1 MSMQCLFCFQYRVAS
16 KSCFSTM
23 KITSWY
29 LPSVVEWKHS
39 FIRCWALNYLS
50 TARLLKLINEK
61 WFHKDSGST
70 KCSVNHFST
79 NSSRWENTN
88 SSMAEEKVYKW
99 GNMAWKSFCSEP
111 IWLDLE
117 GRSVVPPKK
126 ENFVPCFSECPT
138 DIGNP
143 KCCECCE
150 CDQIREHPLPVGM
163 VHAA

>member
-1 MSMQCLFCFQYRVAS
+1 MELAFKGWITLKRIEINMRMQCLFCFQYRVAS
-16 KSCFSTM
+16 KSCFNKM

-39 FIRCWALNYLS
+39 FIRCWALNYLL

-61 WFHKDSGST
+61 RFHKDSGST

-111 IWLDLE
+111 IWLELE
-117 GRSVVPPKK
+117 GRVRFRVNLQNS
-126 ENFVPCFSECPT
+126 NLF
-138 DIGNP
+138 
-143 KCCECCE
+143 
-150 CDQIREHPLPVGM
+150 
-163 VHAA
+163 